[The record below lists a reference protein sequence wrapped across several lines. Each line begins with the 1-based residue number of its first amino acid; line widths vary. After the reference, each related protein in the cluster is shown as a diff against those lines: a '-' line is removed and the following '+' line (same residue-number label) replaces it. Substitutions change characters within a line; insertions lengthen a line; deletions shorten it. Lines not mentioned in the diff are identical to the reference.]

1 MQEGVAEDVEV
12 AVEKVE
18 MVVVDDMV
26 ELKSHWSLQAEKQEE
41 KSEKSNR
48 ELRK

>member
-12 AVEKVE
+12 AVEEVE
-18 MVVVDDMV
+18 MVEVDDMV